1 MHPLLARQIDDCT
14 GPDGTLDLERFKG
27 LVGDAY
33 RDDERAR
40 HRLERAMRLMDE
52 EMAALNAEIARQAYE
67 AVARFILGAS
77 YPLMILDRHGTV
89 FFTNKLVGQMLGCR
103 GRDLTGKPFEA
114 LLVDGPDL
122 QSLVEVIES
131 PMRFR
136 RTDGTML
143 DTLVAVTRA
152 DLADTSFYIISIRD
166 ETERLERLALIESA
180 REAAENANRAKS
192 AFLAM
197 MSHELR
203 TPLNALLGSADL
215 LARTPLDPR
224 QSDYV
229 RMFNEAGQLMLALLN
244 DVLDYSK
251 IEAGQLELE
260 PAPFSP
266 AAMLREVEGL
276 WGPQAANRGLAF
288 EVTVPEELPPMLLGD
303 GMRLRQVLFNLVSNA
318 IKFTAS
324 GSVRVTTQVQLQG
337 GMARL
342 AIAVTDT
349 GIGIPQDRLAGIFS
363 PFVQADSSMTRRF
376 GGTGL
381 GLSIARSLARQM
393 DGELSASSQ
402 TGSGSTFL
410 LEVALPVSGRTVEEH
425 HASEEIDAPELR
437 VLAVDDNA
445 LNRQIL
451 AAMLDLW
458 PVSTMWATNGVEA
471 LDILAQERF
480 DVVLMDVQMP
490 VLDGLSATRQLRA
503 SEGPNRRVPVIALT
517 ANAREEDRASCLAA
531 GMTDF
536 LTKPVRPQALL
547 EALARVDVPDLEPA
561 RQHTAVG

>member
-14 GPDGTLDLERFKG
+14 GPDGAFDLERFKG

-77 YPLMILDRHGTV
+77 YPLMILDGHGTV
-89 FFTNKLVGQMLGCR
+89 FFTNRLVGQMLGCR
-103 GRDLTGKPFEA
+103 GRDLAGRPFGT
-114 LLVDGPDL
+114 LLVEGPDL
-122 QSLVEVIES
+122 QSMVEVIES

-136 RTDGTML
+136 RADGTVL

-166 ETERLERLALIESA
+166 ETERLERLAAIESA
-180 REAAENANRAKS
+180 REAAETANRAKS

-260 PAPFSP
+260 PAPFNP

-288 EVTVPEELPPMLLGD
+288 EVTVPAELPPMLLGD
-303 GMRLRQVLFNLVSNA
+303 GMRLRQILFNLVSNA

-324 GSVRVTTQVQLQG
+324 GSVRVTTQVQHHG

-342 AIAVTDT
+342 AIAVADT
-349 GIGIPQDRLAGIFS
+349 GIGIPHDRLTGIFS

-393 DGELSASSQ
+393 GGELSASSQ

-410 LEVALPVSGRTVEEH
+410 LEVALPVSERTIEEH
-425 HASEEIDAPELR
+425 HVSEEIDAPELR

-471 LDILAQERF
+471 LDLLAQEHF

-503 SEGPNRRVPVIALT
+503 SEGPNRHVPVIALT

-561 RQHTAVG
+561 RHAAAG